1 MTHIAE
7 GRDHGACRSDR
18 LADIKVPGLVT
29 EPLLMVEEISHRV
42 ANEYAGAIAAIN
54 FEATR
59 IADVD
64 ARAVLRRTTVKL
76 HAFAEAHRAL
86 QAPVA
91 AGEMC
96 LGDYLDRVCAALSE
110 ASLRERGVRLILVE
124 DVVMLPARRCWRVA
138 LIVAELIT
146 NAVQHGFKASG
157 GMIVIEVR
165 QAGGEVVCV
174 VADDGSCTANPSLS
188 RGCRVIERLA
198 RELSGDVRWFFGPRG
213 VTATLAFPVSQNLA
227 NVSAS
232 PVPHLRQPSQS

>member
-1 MTHIAE
+1 MTYIAE
-7 GRDHGACRSDR
+7 GHSAGARSRDRS
-18 LADIKVPGLVT
+18 AEFGVPGLGI
-29 EPLLMVEEISHRV
+29 EPLLMVEEITHRV
-42 ANEYAGAIAAIN
+42 VNEYAGAIAAIN
-54 FEATR
+54 FEAAR
-59 IADVD
+59 IDDAD
-64 ARAVLRRTTVKL
+64 ARAALRRTTDKL
-76 HAFAEAHRAL
+76 HVFAEAHRAL

-91 AGEMC
+91 AGDTC

-110 ASLRERGVRLILVE
+110 ASLRERGVKLILVE
-124 DVVMLPARRCWRVA
+124 DVVTLPARRCWRVA

-157 GMIVIEVR
+157 GMIVVEVR

-174 VADDGSCTANPSLS
+174 VADNGSCTANPSLS
-188 RGCRVIERLA
+188 RGCRIIERLA

-232 PVPHLRQPSQS
+232 PVPHVRQPSQP